1 MAIKQFLGNLADRA
15 GSLSASIGKAPIIK
29 NMPIGIVAREAGK
42 ERGISENI
50 AGSRPTVNTGLT
62 PQSRQAGFTPYT
74 PANMSNKSTGLS
86 VSLRRQQ
93 QAAQNTNNAF
103 IGPMNNP
110 NRTQNQPQ
118 NQPQPQNQQIG
129 GGLSSMLSGGSGG
142 GMSQAEQEA
151 MQRAEEER
159 RLVEEREKKNEE
171 FRNQLGTQYGE
182 LRGKFGDI
190 LNTFN
195 EKLRTLPENIRQLN
209 QQYKAVIGEKQGQEL
224 GQVGQKREQIAQQQ
238 KTGLA
243 SIAEQVGKRT
253 REGAGRLGSLGMA
266 SSAAGMFQRAIQN
279 EANKSARDLLTQ
291 AANNYQELDAEEN
304 RVKSTYKTMLDELE
318 AEEANNIKDI
328 QNNVNTIIADINER
342 LQRSGEFERMDKED
356 LNTTYINELTN
367 RFQQAKQASENYK
380 QQLEQWRRD
389 NENKIRNIK
398 NQMVQ
403 NFIPREIQ
411 GRELTGVRQTKE
423 QQTGMEQGLSPRLLR
438 RVPEDNEEIATPQ
451 GLQAITRRLRQNINQ

>member
-15 GSLSASIGKAPIIK
+15 GSLSSSIGKAPIIK
-29 NMPIGIVAREAGK
+29 NMPIGIVAREVGK

-62 PQSRQAGFTPYT
+62 PQSRQVGFTPYT

-93 QAAQNTNNAF
+93 QANVPQEQQAPQEQNMPTNKSVSSNV
-103 IGPMNNP
+103 GVDSGMSM
-110 NRTQNQPQ
+110 
-118 NQPQPQNQQIG
+118 G
-129 GGLSSMLSGGSGG
+129 GGK
-142 GMSQAEQEA
+142 SQEQID
-151 MQRAEEER
+151 QER
-159 RLVEEREKKNEE
+159 KNEE
-171 FRNQLGTQYGE
+171 FRGQLGTQYSE
-182 LRGKFGDI
+182 LRGRFGDI

-304 RVKSTYKTMLDELE
+304 RVKSTYKTILDEVE

-411 GRELTGVRQTKE
+411 GRELTGVRQTRE
-423 QQTGMEQGLSPRLLR
+423 QQTGIEQGLSPRLLR
-438 RVPEDNEEIATPQ
+438 RVPEDNDEIATPE